1 MKAAQVAEI
10 LRKTD
15 LDIAMDDFTGHV
27 INRKRALIE
36 KTWVEIGEINDR
48 FFPILQVYLERTFD
62 GMFPPNKIREALNI
76 IAVENQFSEPA
87 ETFDRHEKNWDGVKR
102 LDSLGTVF
110 FGNPAAD
117 EAIKTMIM
125 YMVAGAY
132 GYTVD
137 WQYTIDFIGRQGTGK
152 TQFLKRI
159 GGQYYTDQ
167 ITSFRDKDSLEVM
180 SGSLLVNDDEML
192 VSSGKSAIEFKKFV
206 SSTKLTFRASYG
218 YVSTTHRR
226 RFVIA
231 RTTNDFGYIKD
242 LTGNRRIVPVIV
254 NEKNRER
261 HPATITNIEASKI
274 VGEAVHEFDW
284 DKLQADARRF
294 DKSIGKTM
302 AETINELTSD
312 GEFVDKIREYVE
324 RQNDSF
330 TKQEIYMYMTSS
342 DPSLLDTSSSRF
354 INRKIVD
361 VLSAIGYR
369 EKVVKIKGK
378 SKRLMVNDD
387 DTSDGIDAGDL
398 FNELQN

>member
-48 FFPILQVYLERTFD
+48 FFPIIQVYLERTFD

-294 DKSIGKTM
+294 DKSIGTTM

-324 RQNDSF
+324 RQTDSF

-369 EKVVKIKGK
+369 EKVVKVNGK
-378 SKRLMVNDD
+378 SKRVMVSDD

>member
-10 LRKTD
+10 IRKTD
-15 LDIAMDDFTGHV
+15 LELAMDDFTGKV

-36 KTWVEIGEINDR
+36 NTWVEAGEINDR

-206 SSTKLTFRASYG
+206 SSTKLTFRASQLK
-218 YVSTTHRR
+218 H
-226 RFVIA
+226 
-231 RTTNDFGYIKD
+231 
-242 LTGNRRIVPVIV
+242 L
-254 NEKNRER
+254 
-261 HPATITNIEASKI
+261 
-274 VGEAVHEFDW
+274 
-284 DKLQADARRF
+284 
-294 DKSIGKTM
+294 IGM
-302 AETINELTSD
+302 
-312 GEFVDKIREYVE
+312 
-324 RQNDSF
+324 
-330 TKQEIYMYMTSS
+330 
-342 DPSLLDTSSSRF
+342 
-354 INRKIVD
+354 RKIGM
-361 VLSAIGYR
+361 A
-369 EKVVKIKGK
+369 
-378 SKRLMVNDD
+378 
-387 DTSDGIDAGDL
+387 
-398 FNELQN
+398 